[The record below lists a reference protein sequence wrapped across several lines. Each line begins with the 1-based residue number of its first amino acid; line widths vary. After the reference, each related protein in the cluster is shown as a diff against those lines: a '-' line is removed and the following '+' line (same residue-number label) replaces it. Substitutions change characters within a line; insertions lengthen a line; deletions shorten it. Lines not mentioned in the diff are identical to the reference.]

1 MNGVVHIQNSESIQ
15 EISEKSVHYIPC
27 KIHVDGSAKVSQ
39 YFLSST
45 NKDGELEAS
54 FRGHPLKGK
63 IVELPKGYKGLILE
77 ETIQRSEDQERTLH
91 VTKTFS
97 ELTYWNWDKVPTKN
111 DMFLAAMDWIDIAD
125 ALHSPVDEV

>member
-1 MNGVVHIQNSESIQ
+1 MIRAVHLQKSECIEDNS
-15 EISEKSVHYIPC
+15 KKLVHYIPC
-27 KIHVDGSAKVSQ
+27 KIHLDGSAKVTQ

-45 NKDGELEAS
+45 NKNGELEAS

-63 IVELPKGYKGLILE
+63 VVELPKGYTGLILE

-111 DMFLAAMDWIDIAD
+111 DVFLAAMDWIDIAN
-125 ALHSPVDEV
+125 ALHSPVDDC